1 MNMKNIKYFNTLLR
15 IILIVGIAICIIAPA
30 VILIEGKLISFKS
43 DISAA
48 YELVICELLIQL
60 MVTIITLISVNKL
73 RIATEN
79 FYRNQ
84 LFNNAISRSFKQI
97 GYLIIIATLSYI
109 ILQFLAELYFNSKTA
124 FGLNLS
130 YLLNI
135 SATLFF
141 FTLST
146 MVDKAKG
153 IQQENDLTI

>member
-1 MNMKNIKYFNTLLR
+1 MKNIKYFNTLLR